1 MATVK
6 FLAGE
11 KANIASGLESEVITE
26 GSILITEDTDEMAV
40 VDAEKNVNFIK
51 SRTQQ
56 AYTLN
61 GTSIGALAD
70 GTTIPAGTSIDELL
84 NMIVAKAIP
93 ATYTKPTVAVSKTA
107 GNNAGYY
114 EVGTSITTSA
124 KSVFTKNDAGDII
137 SNTIYKNNDSNQLAA
152 GESATVTAENISFIL
167 PEGSVN
173 IYSKA
178 SYEAAPVKTNNLGQD
193 SKENWF
199 DAGTVTSGN
208 LTFTGQRKYFYGA
221 GNGATP
227 VITADVVRGLSA
239 SALNPTQGKV
249 FNIPVAVGQ
258 QHVIFAYPAT
268 LRDVSQVMYV
278 ETNDTGMASSF
289 TKETI
294 SVGGA
299 DSTTGSTGSYATNY
313 KVYHYAM
320 AAPAAAA
327 MTFKVT
333 I

>member
-6 FLAGE
+6 FLSGD
-11 KANIASGLESEVITE
+11 KDNIMPGIQNGSITE

-40 VDAEKNVNFIK
+40 VDKNKEVNFIK

-56 AYTLN
+56 SYTLN

-93 ATYTKPTVAVSKTA
+93 ATYTKPSVAMSVTGGNAA
-107 GNNAGYY
+107 GNY
-114 EVGTSITTSA
+114 EVGTSVTTSV
-124 KSVFTKNDAGDII
+124 KSVFTKNDAGDLITNKIFKNDVEIATGASSTI
-137 SNTIYKNNDSNQLAA
+137 SAADQTFTIPD
-152 GESATVTAENISFIL
+152 GTVVLKSQ
-167 PEGSVN
+167 
-173 IYSKA
+173 A
-178 SYEAAPVKTNNLGQD
+178 SYNAAPIKNNNLGEE
-193 SKENWF
+193 STENWF

-208 LTFTGQRKYFYGA
+208 LSFVGKRKYFYGA
-221 GNGATP
+221 GNGALPEITSKT
-227 VITADVVRGLSA
+227 VIGLSGNK
-239 SALNPTQGKV
+239 LNPSAGTV
-249 FNIPVAVGQ
+249 FEIPVAIGQ

-278 ETNDTGMASSF
+278 ETNDTGMKDSF
-289 TKETI
+289 EKITL

-299 DSTTGSTGSYATNY
+299 DSTESSVGNYATDY
-313 KVYHYAM
+313 KVYSYAM
-320 AAPAAAA
+320 AVPAAAG